1 MTAETIFDSKQDTLE
16 NVLKEIG
23 SGRIQLPDF
32 QRGWVW
38 DDAHIKSL
46 IASVSRS
53 FPMGAVMTL
62 STGGEVRF
70 QPRPIEGVTFDGATP
85 QPDRLILDGQQ
96 RLTSLYQ
103 ALVLDGALTTRD
115 DQRRRVRRRYY
126 VDMRKAL
133 ADPHLREEAIVSV
146 PEDGRVL
153 GVFGRTVELDLS
165 TPEHEYANAMFPIDR
180 LFRADQWMMGWFQYW
195 NYDQEQS
202 HFFFDFKKNF
212 IETFQS
218 YQVPIIELRQNASKE
233 AVCVVFEKVNTGG
246 VSLTA
251 FELLTATYA
260 ADNFNLREDWYGVK
274 GDRSQPGR
282 AARMADAHPI
292 LEALESTDFLQAVS
306 LLHTYQHRRDA
317 IENGAKGRDVPAV
330 SCTRQALLNLPLEGY
345 RDVADL
351 AEKGLKRAARFL
363 WREKIFTVRDIP
375 YRTQMVPLAAIL
387 AQLGEDWEN
396 DTYQRQLRQWF
407 WCGVFGELYGSAI
420 ESRFANDLVEVVD
433 WLTDGGATPTTVEEC
448 NIVSERLRTLRTR
461 NSAAY
466 KGLHALIM
474 QQAGAKDWRTGAGV
488 DEQTYFDE
496 RVDIHHIFP
505 KAWCEKAG
513 RRIHPNIYNSIV
525 NKTPLSEATNRMI
538 GSAAPS
544 TYLPRLEQ
552 RQGIPSERIDALLQ
566 THVIDP
572 AELRRDDFNG
582 MLISRGQKLL
592 RLIEDATGRAAGGP
606 PLTEVFEV
614 PERGDEVED
623 DEQAGAHT
631 ATVRIS
637 DPTSPP

>member
-16 NVLKEIG
+16 NLLKEIG
-23 SGRIQLPDF
+23 AGRIQLPDF

-70 QPRPIEGVTFDGATP
+70 QPRPIEGVTFHGSQP

-115 DQRRRVRRRYY
+115 DQRRQVRRRYY

-133 ADPHLREEAIVSV
+133 ADPQAREDAIVSV

-165 TPEHEYANAMFPIDR
+165 TAEHEYAEAMFPVDR
-180 LFRADQWMMGWFQYW
+180 LFKADEWMMGWFHYW
-195 NYDQEQS
+195 QYDQEQS
-202 HFFFDFKKNF
+202 QFFFDFKKNF

-274 GDRSQPGR
+274 GNRAQPGR
-282 AARMADAHPI
+282 AARMANAHPI
-292 LEALESTDFLQAVS
+292 LRALESTDFLQAVS
-306 LLHTYQHRRDA
+306 LLATYHHRRAA
-317 IENGAKGRDVPAV
+317 IETDAKGRDIPAV
-330 SCTRQALLNLPLEGY
+330 SCTRQALLNLPLDGY
-345 RDVADL
+345 REYADVAED
-351 AEKGLKRAARFL
+351 GFKRAARFL
-363 WREKIFTVRDIP
+363 WREKIFSVRDIP

-387 AQLGEDWEN
+387 ALLGEHWDN
-396 DTYQRQLRQWF
+396 DTYQRHLRQWF

-433 WLTDGGATPTTVEEC
+433 WLTNSGPLATTIEAC
-448 NIVSERLRTLRTR
+448 NVVSERLRTLRTR

-474 QQAGAKDWRTGAGV
+474 QQGGAKDWRSGAGI

-505 KAWCEKAG
+505 KAWCEKVK
-513 RRIHPNIYNSIV
+513 RRLHPNIYNSIV
-525 NKTPLSEATNRMI
+525 NKTPLSAETNRMI

-544 TYLPRLEQ
+544 SYLPRLER
-552 RQGIPSERIDALLQ
+552 RQGIPPERMDELLRS
-566 THVIDP
+566 HLIDP
-572 AELRRDDFNG
+572 EHLRHDHFNT
-582 MLISRGQKLL
+582 MLVTRGEKLL
-592 RLIEDATGRAAGGP
+592 RLIETATGRTAGGP
-606 PLTEVFEV
+606 PLTEVFDV
-614 PERGDEVED
+614 PERGDDVED
-623 DEQAGAHT
+623 DEDGDEV
-631 ATVRIS
+631 VRRLA
-637 DPTSPP
+637 